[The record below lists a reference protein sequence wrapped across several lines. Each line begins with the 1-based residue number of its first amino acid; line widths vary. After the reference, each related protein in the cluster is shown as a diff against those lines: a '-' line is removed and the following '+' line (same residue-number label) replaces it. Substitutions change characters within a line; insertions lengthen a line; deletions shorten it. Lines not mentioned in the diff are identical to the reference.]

1 MEFKIITTYPKKRT
15 YAYQLKAILQFDSDE
30 LATKAYRSIIGST
43 MAGQLMPCKTYHV
56 DNYLVLCAY
65 EETFDQLIEFLKN
78 LDPADADN
86 TARTHFWD
94 SFFHS
99 DNWADIVDAAYD
111 YFHDCFPEQTD
122 WEDDNYLF
130 QFTYRKTTFFA
141 EMPDSSV
148 DGTKV
153 KFYADEDGTEFLF
166 AIGLTDDPRKII
178 DDFIG
183 KQKPAGESKVT
194 PESAMFAAMK
204 DIDFAKAL
212 PKDTE
217 RKLKGIANL
226 FFQSWLKDASVFGVE
241 ASDDIA
247 AFNWVEAS
255 LYHQQVPGEHR
266 LRLRHRRHPPGKN
279 RLRGR
284 CRALPRIPRT
294 SHPGLSPGG
303 RRRAR
308 PGNPQEVPRGT
319 PRQGRTPH
327 RLPPVRSHRNQEKN
341 LILLSPWL
349 TPVHS
354 AAKNALSCGQSLS
367 IGPPGFCRG
376 APFRNPGK
384 SPGTSRELPRYPP
397 ELPGGCSRLSPGGY
411 HQ

>member
-247 AFNWVEAS
+247 AFNWVEAWF
-255 LYHQQVPGEHR
+255 LYKGKKYHLDFCMEDGNNTLCLYTTNKYQENIDCAYVTVDTLQEKIDSVDDAGHFPGFPGQVIPA
-266 LRLRHRRHPPGKN
+266 
-279 RLRGR
+279 
-284 CRALPRIPRT
+284 CPREDVDELDREIPRK
-294 SHPGLSPGG
+294 SLEERLDKVERLIASL
-303 RRRAR
+303 
-308 PGNPQEVPRGT
+308 QDEVT
-319 PRQGRTPH
+319 
-327 RLPPVRSHRNQEKN
+327 EIKKK
-341 LILLSPWL
+341 I
-349 TPVHS
+349 
-354 AAKNALSCGQSLS
+354 
-367 IGPPGFCRG
+367 
-376 APFRNPGK
+376 
-384 SPGTSRELPRYPP
+384 
-397 ELPGGCSRLSPGGY
+397 
-411 HQ
+411 